1 MTMSLGVFFL
11 TIIIKHHTG
20 ISAGHIRTVKRM
32 ARILISDNYFV
43 NVVNRVKCDI
53 VTLAKYRLGECLK
66 GRKCL
71 WRLFKGYGF
80 VELIAIKG
88 EGSVFIR

>member
-32 ARILISDNYFV
+32 ARILIGYYNFI
-43 NVVNRVKCDI
+43 NVVNRVERYV
-53 VTLAKYRLGECLK
+53 VTLSKN
-66 GRKCL
+66 
-71 WRLFKGYGF
+71 
-80 VELIAIKG
+80 
-88 EGSVFIR
+88 